1 MVSRISKDFL
11 PINLLTEHLATH
23 LFNEHALIAVVE
35 NVSDTNIGKVV
46 CCHQKCYSLIDTH
59 TL

>member
-1 MVSRISKDFL
+1 MVSRISKDCV

-23 LFNEHALIAVVE
+23 LFTEHALIAVVE

-46 CCHQKCYSLIDTH
+46 CCHPQCYSLIK
-59 TL
+59 